1 MNARCRRSGSLDP
14 KSSTVHEETEM
25 EKYISTNTYFRQHE
39 QCIPSTSFFEA
50 KMNKLHE
57 DDISVIEN

>member
-1 MNARCRRSGSLDP
+1 MDP
-14 KSSTVHEETEM
+14 KSPTVHEETEM

-57 DDISVIEN
+57 DDISAIEN